1 MAGCLHLAAVLAPH
15 QAGSEHL
22 AAAEPRHAQLPGHGA
37 AAGGRAAA
45 AAGIQSQETLQ
56 QESGP
61 AHHPRRGKQHIV
73 IRDVWVWVVAINS
86 PREIFWAY
94 SFFILLLK
102 KSYVLSLEGLK
113 EGMGPLK
120 D

>member
-1 MAGCLHLAAVLAPH
+1 MRRLWCKQQCVGEVEGEEIFLFKYFHQKYIYFFVAGCLHLAAVLAPH

-61 AHHPRRGKQHIV
+61 AHHPRRGKQYIV
-73 IRDVWVWVVAINS
+73 IRDVWVWVIS
-86 PREIFWAY
+86 DI
-94 SFFILLLK
+94 
-102 KSYVLSLEGLK
+102 
-113 EGMGPLK
+113 
-120 D
+120 

>member
-1 MAGCLHLAAVLAPH
+1 MRKYFCSNILSEVHLFFVAGCLHLAAVLAPH

-61 AHHPRRGKQHIV
+61 AHHPRGGKH
-73 IRDVWVWVVAINS
+73 
-86 PREIFWAY
+86 
-94 SFFILLLK
+94 
-102 KSYVLSLEGLK
+102 SY
-113 EGMGPLK
+113 
-120 D
+120 